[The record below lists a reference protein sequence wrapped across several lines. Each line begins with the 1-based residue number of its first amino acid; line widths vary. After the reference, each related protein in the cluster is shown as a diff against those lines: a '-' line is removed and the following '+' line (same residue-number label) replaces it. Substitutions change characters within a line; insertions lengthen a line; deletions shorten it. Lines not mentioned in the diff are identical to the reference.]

1 MAQDRGVSA
10 ASRERF
16 ADIVRA
22 GGAAGDPADVRLDR
36 ALLMLSAETQPDDE
50 VSGTGLDEVERRWL
64 AELDELAESVPA
76 EGRDDSRLRA
86 VLSGFQGASSD
97 YSLLESSL
105 LPDVL
110 RRRRGLPILLSSVW
124 TEVAR
129 RAGVPAYGV
138 GLPGHFVVGVGD
150 PDGVRVL
157 VDPWSGGRLLPFD
170 RARDIAAETGR
181 SLRPEHLRPHDPIDT
196 IDRVLAN
203 VRAWASTPERSRHRV
218 WAAELG
224 LLLPRHDL
232 GLRREYGEALIAV
245 GRYVEAS
252 RLLEDYADLVA
263 GPMPLEAEH
272 ARRVARQAR
281 ARLN

>member
-1 MAQDRGVSA
+1 MSA

-16 ADIVRA
+16 ADVVRA
-22 GGAAGDPADVRLDR
+22 GGAAGDPADVRLDL
-36 ALLMLSAETQPDDE
+36 ALLLLSAETLPDDE
-50 VSGTGLDEVERRWL
+50 ATGPALDSVL
-64 AELDELAESVPA
+64 ARGLATLDALAADVPA
-76 EGRDDSRLRA
+76 DGRHDLRLRTA
-86 VLSGFQGASSD
+86 LGGFTGTTSD
-97 YSLLESSL
+97 YAHLESSL

-110 RRRRGLPILLSSVW
+110 RRRRGLPILLSTVW

-150 PDGVRVL
+150 PDGTRVL
-157 VDPWSGGRLLPFD
+157 VDPFTGGRLLPYD

-203 VRAWASTPERSRHRV
+203 IRSWASTPERARHRL

-252 RLLEDYADLVA
+252 RVLEEYAETVA

-272 ARRVARQAR
+272 ARRIARQAR

>member
-1 MAQDRGVSA
+1 MSA

-50 VSGTGLDEVERRWL
+50 VSGAGLDAVERRWL
-64 AELDELAESVPA
+64 AELDALADSVPDD
-76 EGRDDSRLRA
+76 GRDDLRLRT
-86 VLSGFQGASSD
+86 VLGVFQGESTD
-97 YSLLESSL
+97 YALLESSL
-105 LPDVL
+105 LPEVL

-157 VDPWSGGRLLPFD
+157 VDPWSGGRLLPYD

-181 SLRPEHLRPHDPIDT
+181 SLKPEHLRPHDPIDT
-196 IDRVLAN
+196 IDRVLGN
-203 VRAWASTPERSRHRV
+203 IRAWASTPERSRHRV

-224 LLLPRHDL
+224 LMLPRHDL
-232 GLRREYGEALIAV
+232 GLRREYGEALIQV

-252 RLLEDYADLVA
+252 RLLEEYADIVA

-272 ARRVARQAR
+272 ARRIARQAR

>member
-1 MAQDRGVSA
+1 MSA

-16 ADIVRA
+16 AEVVRA

-36 ALLMLSAETQPDDE
+36 ALLLVSAEALPAAET
-50 VSGTGLDEVERRWL
+50 TGEALDALERRGL
-64 AELDELAESVPA
+64 ETLDRLAESVPA
-76 EGRDDSRLRA
+76 EGRDDVRLRSA
-86 VLSGFQGASSD
+86 LGAFSGGSAD
-97 YSLLESSL
+97 YTLLESSL
-105 LPDVL
+105 LPEVL
-110 RRRRGLPILLSSVW
+110 RRRRGLPILLSTVW

-157 VDPWSGGRLLPFD
+157 VDPWQGGRLLPYD
-170 RARDIAAETGR
+170 RARDIVAGTGR

-196 IDRVLAN
+196 VDRVLGN
-203 VRAWASTPERSRHRV
+203 IRAWASTPERARHRV

-224 LLLPRHDL
+224 LMLPRHDL

-252 RLLEDYADLVA
+252 ALLEEYADLVA

-272 ARRVARQAR
+272 ARRIARQAR
-281 ARLN
+281 SRLN

>member
-1 MAQDRGVSA
+1 MSA

-16 ADIVRA
+16 ADVVRA
-22 GGAAGDPADVRLDR
+22 GGAAGDPDDVRLDL
-36 ALLMLSAETQPDDE
+36 ALLLLSAEALPDDA
-50 VSGTGLDEVERRWL
+50 VAGDGLDHLIARGL
-64 AELDELAESVPA
+64 AELDALAAGVPG
-76 EGRDDSRLRA
+76 EGRDDLRLRSA
-86 VLSGFQGASSD
+86 LSGFAGTSSD
-97 YSLLESSL
+97 YAHLESSL

-110 RRRRGLPILLSSVW
+110 RRRRGLPILLSTVW

-138 GLPGHFVVGVGD
+138 GLPGHFVVGIGD
-150 PDGVRVL
+150 PDGTRVL
-157 VDPWSGGRLLPFD
+157 VDPFTGGRLLPYD

-196 IDRVLAN
+196 IDRVLGN
-203 VRAWASTPERSRHRV
+203 IRGWATTPERARHRL
-218 WAAELG
+218 WATELG

-232 GLRREYGEALIAV
+232 GLRREYGEALVAV

-252 RLLEDYADLVA
+252 QVLEDYADTVA

-272 ARRVARQAR
+272 ARRIARQAR

>member
-1 MAQDRGVSA
+1 MSA

-16 ADIVRA
+16 ADVVRA
-22 GGAAGDPADVRLDR
+22 GGAAGDPADVRLDL
-36 ALLMLSAETQPDDE
+36 ALLLLSAEALPE
-50 VSGTGLDEVERRWL
+50 EAVSGSGLDRLVAHGL
-64 AELDELAESVPA
+64 AELDALAEHVPA
-76 EGRDDSRLRA
+76 EGRDDLRLRA
-86 VLSGFQGASSD
+86 ALGGFAGGPSD
-97 YSLLESSL
+97 YAQLESSL

-110 RRRRGLPILLSSVW
+110 RRRRGLPILLSTVW

-150 PDGVRVL
+150 PDGTRVL
-157 VDPWSGGRLLPFD
+157 VDPFTGGRLLPYD
-170 RARDIAAETGR
+170 RARDIAAGTGR

-196 IDRVLAN
+196 IDRVLGN
-203 VRAWASTPERSRHRV
+203 IRGWATTPERARHRV
-218 WAAELG
+218 WAAELA

-232 GLRREYGEALIAV
+232 GLRREYGEALVAV

-252 RLLEDYADLVA
+252 GVLEEYAETVS
-263 GPMPLEAEH
+263 GPMPLESEH
-272 ARRVARQAR
+272 ARRIARQAR

>member
-1 MAQDRGVSA
+1 MSA

-16 ADIVRA
+16 ADVVRA
-22 GGAAGDPADVRLDR
+22 GGAAGDPADVRLDL
-36 ALLMLSAETQPDDE
+36 ALLLLSAEAMPDD
-50 VSGTGLDEVERRWL
+50 GAGLDTLLSRGL
-64 AELDELAESVPA
+64 AELDALAGHVPE
-76 EGRDDSRLRA
+76 EGRDDLRLRTA
-86 VLSGFQGASSD
+86 LGGFAGSSSD
-97 YSLLESSL
+97 YARLESSL

-110 RRRRGLPILLSSVW
+110 RRRRGLPILLSTVW

-150 PDGVRVL
+150 PDGTRVL
-157 VDPWSGGRLLPFD
+157 VDPFTGGRLLPYD
-170 RARDIAAETGR
+170 RARDIAAESGR

-196 IDRVLAN
+196 IDRVLGN
-203 VRAWASTPERSRHRV
+203 IRAWASTPERARHRV
-218 WAAELG
+218 WAAELA

-232 GLRREYGEALIAV
+232 GLRREYGEALVAV

-252 RLLEDYADLVA
+252 AVLEEYADTVS

-272 ARRVARQAR
+272 ARRIARQAR

>member
-1 MAQDRGVSA
+1 VAQDRGVSA
-10 ASRERF
+10 TSRERF
-16 ADIVRA
+16 AEIVRA

-50 VSGTGLDEVERRWL
+50 VSGLGLDDVERRWL
-64 AELDELAESVPA
+64 AELDDLAESVPE

-86 VLSGFQGASSD
+86 VLGGFQGASSD
-97 YSLLESSL
+97 YALLESSL

-110 RRRRGLPILLSSVW
+110 RRRRGLPILLSTVW

-157 VDPWSGGRLLPFD
+157 VDPWSGGRLLPYD

-196 IDRVLAN
+196 IDRVLGN
-203 VRAWASTPERSRHRV
+203 IRTWASTPERSRHRV

-252 RLLEDYADLVA
+252 RLLEDYADLVE

>member
-1 MAQDRGVSA
+1 MSA

-16 ADIVRA
+16 ADVVRA
-22 GGAAGDPADVRLDR
+22 GGAAGDPADVRLDL
-36 ALLMLSAETQPDDE
+36 ALLLLSAEALPE
-50 VSGTGLDEVERRWL
+50 EAVSGAGLDRVVAHGL
-64 AELDELAESVPA
+64 AELDVLAGHVPA
-76 EGRDDSRLRA
+76 EGRDDLRLRTA
-86 VLSGFQGASSD
+86 LGGFAGAPSD
-97 YSLLESSL
+97 YAHLESSL

-110 RRRRGLPILLSSVW
+110 RRRRGLPILLSTVW

-150 PDGVRVL
+150 PDGTRVL
-157 VDPWSGGRLLPFD
+157 VDPFTGGRLLPYD

-196 IDRVLAN
+196 IDRVLGN
-203 VRAWASTPERSRHRV
+203 IRGWATTPERARHRV
-218 WAAELG
+218 WAAELA

-252 RLLEDYADLVA
+252 GVLEEYAETVS

-272 ARRVARQAR
+272 ARRIARQAR

>member
-1 MAQDRGVSA
+1 VSA

-16 ADIVRA
+16 ADVVRA
-22 GGAAGDPADVRLDR
+22 GGAAGDPADVRLDL
-36 ALLMLSAETQPDDE
+36 ALLLLSAEALPDDQ
-50 VSGTGLDEVERRWL
+50 VAGAGLDSLIERGL
-64 AELDELAESVPA
+64 AGLDALAADVPT
-76 EGRDDSRLRA
+76 EGRDDLRLRSA
-86 VLSGFQGASSD
+86 LAGFAGTSSD
-97 YSLLESSL
+97 YAELESSL

-110 RRRRGLPILLSSVW
+110 RRRRGLPILLSTVW

-150 PDGVRVL
+150 PDGTRVL
-157 VDPWSGGRLLPFD
+157 VDPFTGGRLLPYD

-196 IDRVLAN
+196 IDRVLGN
-203 VRAWASTPERSRHRV
+203 IRGWASTPERARHRL
-218 WAAELG
+218 WAVELG
-224 LLLPRHDL
+224 LVLPRHDL

-245 GRYVEAS
+245 GRYGEAS
-252 RLLEDYADLVA
+252 RVLEEYAETVS

>member
-1 MAQDRGVSA
+1 VSE

-16 ADIVRA
+16 ADVVRA
-22 GGAAGDPADVRLDR
+22 GGAAGDPDDVRLDL
-36 ALLMLSAETQPDDE
+36 ALLLLSAEALSDD
-50 VSGTGLDEVERRWL
+50 VLAGSGLDDVVAGGL
-64 AELDELAESVPA
+64 ADLDALAAAVP
-76 EGRDDSRLRA
+76 EDGRDDSRLRL
-86 VLSGFQGASSD
+86 VLGRFQGEDAD
-97 YSLLESSL
+97 YGRLEASL
-105 LPDVL
+105 LPTVL
-110 RRRRGLPILLSSVW
+110 RQRRGLPILLATVW

-157 VDPWSGGRLLPFD
+157 VDPWEGGTLLPYD
-170 RARDIAAETGR
+170 RARDIVAGTGR

-196 IDRVLAN
+196 VDRVLGN
-203 VRAWASTPERSRHRV
+203 IRTWASTPERARHRL
-218 WAAELG
+218 WAAELA

-232 GLRREYGEALIAV
+232 GLRRDYGEALIAV
-245 GRYVEAS
+245 GRYPEAS
-252 RLLEDYADLVA
+252 RVLEEYADTVA

-272 ARRVARQAR
+272 ARRIARQAR

>member
-1 MAQDRGVSA
+1 VSA

-16 ADIVRA
+16 AEVVRA
-22 GGAAGDPADVRLDR
+22 GGAAGDPADVRLDL
-36 ALLMLSAETQPDDE
+36 ALMLLSAEALPDDTC
-50 VSGTGLDEVERRWL
+50 SGAGLDSLL
-64 AELDELAESVPA
+64 AQGLAVLDALAADVPP
-76 EGRDDSRLRA
+76 EGRDDQRLRA
-86 VLSGFQGASSD
+86 ALSGFSGASLD
-97 YSLLESSL
+97 YTRLESSL

-110 RRRRGLPILLSSVW
+110 RRRRGLPILLATVW

-138 GLPGHFVVGVGD
+138 GLPGHFVVGIGD
-150 PDGVRVL
+150 PDGARVL
-157 VDPWSGGRLLPFD
+157 VDPFQGGQLLPYD

-181 SLRPEHLRPHDPIDT
+181 TLRPEHLRPHDPIDT
-196 IDRVLAN
+196 IDRVLTN
-203 VRAWASTPERSRHRV
+203 VRGWAVTPERARHRL

-224 LLLPRHDL
+224 LVLPRHDL

-245 GRYVEAS
+245 GRYLDAS
-252 RLLEDYADLVA
+252 RVLEEYADTVA

-272 ARRVARQAR
+272 ARRIARQAH

>member
-1 MAQDRGVSA
+1 MSA

-50 VSGTGLDEVERRWL
+50 VSGPGLDDVERRWL
-64 AELDELAESVPA
+64 AELDDLAESVPE

-86 VLSGFQGASSD
+86 VLGGFQGASSD
-97 YSLLESSL
+97 YALLESSL
-105 LPDVL
+105 LPEVL
-110 RRRRGLPILLSSVW
+110 RRRRGLPILLSTVW

-157 VDPWSGGRLLPFD
+157 VDPWSGGRLLPYD

-196 IDRVLAN
+196 IDRVLGN
-203 VRAWASTPERSRHRV
+203 IRAWASTPERSRHRV

>member
-1 MAQDRGVSA
+1 VSA

-16 ADIVRA
+16 ADIVRV

-36 ALLMLSAETQPDDE
+36 ALVLLSVEVQPDD
-50 VSGTGLDEVERRWL
+50 VATGTGLDEVEHRWL
-64 AELDELAESVPA
+64 AELDDLAESVPDD
-76 EGRDDSRLRA
+76 GRDDSRLRS
-86 VLSGFQGASSD
+86 VLSGFQGTSSD
-97 YSLLESSL
+97 YALLESSL

-110 RRRRGLPILLSSVW
+110 RRRRGLPILLSTVW

-157 VDPWSGGRLLPFD
+157 VDPWSGGRLLPYD

-196 IDRVLAN
+196 IDRVLGN
-203 VRAWASTPERSRHRV
+203 IRAWASTPERARHRV

-224 LLLPRHDL
+224 LMLPRHDL

-252 RLLEDYADLVA
+252 RLLEEYADLVH

-272 ARRVARQAR
+272 ARRIARQAR

>member
-1 MAQDRGVSA
+1 MSA

-16 ADIVRA
+16 ADVVRA
-22 GGAAGDPADVRLDR
+22 GGAAGDPADVRLDL
-36 ALLMLSAETQPDDE
+36 ALLLLSAEALPDDDA
-50 VSGTGLDEVERRWL
+50 SGPGLDALL
-64 AELDELAESVPA
+64 ARGLDTLDALAADVPA
-76 EGRDDSRLRA
+76 DGRDDLRLRTA
-86 VLSGFQGASSD
+86 LGGFTGTSSD
-97 YSLLESSL
+97 YAHLESSL

-110 RRRRGLPILLSSVW
+110 RRRRGLPILLSTVW

-150 PDGVRVL
+150 PDGTRVL
-157 VDPWSGGRLLPFD
+157 VDPFTGGRLLPYD

-196 IDRVLAN
+196 IDRVLGN
-203 VRAWASTPERSRHRV
+203 IRGWASTPERARHRV

-224 LLLPRHDL
+224 LVLPRHDL

-252 RLLEDYADLVA
+252 RVLEEYAETIA

-272 ARRVARQAR
+272 ARRIARQAR

>member
-1 MAQDRGVSA
+1 MSA

-22 GGAAGDPADVRLDR
+22 GGAAGDPADVRLDL
-36 ALLMLSAETQPDDE
+36 ALLLLSAEAMPDDDA
-50 VSGTGLDEVERRWL
+50 SGDSLEALITHGLSALDAL
-64 AELDELAESVPA
+64 AEDVPE
-76 EGRDDSRLRA
+76 EGRDDQRLRA
-86 VLSGFQGASSD
+86 VLAGFEGGPTD
-97 YSLLESSL
+97 YARLESSL

-110 RRRRGLPILLSSVW
+110 RRRRGLPILLATVW

-129 RAGVPAYGV
+129 RAEVPAYGV
-138 GLPGHFVVGVGD
+138 GLPGHFVVGIGD
-150 PDGVRVL
+150 PDGSRLL
-157 VDPWSGGRLLPFD
+157 VDPFAGGRLLPYD
-170 RARDIAAETGR
+170 KARDIAAATGR

-196 IDRVLAN
+196 IDRVLGN
-203 VRAWASTPERSRHRV
+203 VRAWATTPERARHRL

-224 LLLPRHDL
+224 LVLPRHDL
-232 GLRREYGEALIAV
+232 GLRREYGEALISV

-252 RLLEDYADLVA
+252 RVLEEYADTVA

-272 ARRVARQAR
+272 ARRMARQAR

>member
-1 MAQDRGVSA
+1 VSA

-16 ADIVRA
+16 ADVVRA
-22 GGAAGDPADVRLDR
+22 GGAAGDPDDVRLDL
-36 ALLMLSAETQPDDE
+36 ALLLLSAEALPDDE
-50 VSGTGLDEVERRWL
+50 TTGAGLDSLVADGL
-64 AELDELAESVPA
+64 AQLDALAAHVPD
-76 EGRDDSRLRA
+76 EGRDDLRLRTA
-86 VLSGFQGASSD
+86 LGAFAGTSSD
-97 YSLLESSL
+97 YSHLESSL
-105 LPDVL
+105 LPEVL
-110 RRRRGLPILLSSVW
+110 RRRRGLPILLSTVW

-150 PDGVRVL
+150 PDGTRVL
-157 VDPWSGGRLLPFD
+157 VDPFTGGRLLPYD

-196 IDRVLAN
+196 IDRVLGN
-203 VRAWASTPERSRHRV
+203 VRAWATTPERARHRL

-232 GLRREYGEALIAV
+232 GLRRDYGEALVAV
-245 GRYVEAS
+245 GRYVEAAKV
-252 RLLEDYADLVA
+252 LEDYADTIQ

-272 ARRVARQAR
+272 ARRIARQAR

>member
-1 MAQDRGVSA
+1 MSA

-16 ADIVRA
+16 ADVVRA
-22 GGAAGDPADVRLDR
+22 GGAAGDPDDVRLDL
-36 ALLMLSAETQPDDE
+36 ALLLLSAEALPDDA
-50 VSGTGLDEVERRWL
+50 VAGDGLDHLIARGL
-64 AELDELAESVPA
+64 AELDALAAGVPG
-76 EGRDDSRLRA
+76 EGRDDLRLRSA
-86 VLSGFQGASSD
+86 LSGFAGTSSD
-97 YSLLESSL
+97 YAHLESSL

-110 RRRRGLPILLSSVW
+110 RRRRGLPILLSTVW

-129 RAGVPAYGV
+129 RAEIPAYGV
-138 GLPGHFVVGVGD
+138 GLPGHFVVGIGD
-150 PDGVRVL
+150 PDGTRVL
-157 VDPWSGGRLLPFD
+157 VDPFTGGRLLPYD

-196 IDRVLAN
+196 IDRVLGN
-203 VRAWASTPERSRHRV
+203 IRGWATTPERARHRL
-218 WAAELG
+218 WATELG

-232 GLRREYGEALIAV
+232 GLRREYGEALVAV

-252 RLLEDYADLVA
+252 QVLEDYADTVA

-272 ARRVARQAR
+272 ARRIARQAR

>member
-1 MAQDRGVSA
+1 VSA

-16 ADIVRA
+16 ADVVRA
-22 GGAAGDPADVRLDR
+22 GGAAGDPADVRLDL
-36 ALLMLSAETQPDDE
+36 ALLLLSAEALPE
-50 VSGTGLDEVERRWL
+50 EAVSGAGLDRLVAHGL
-64 AELDELAESVPA
+64 AALDALAADVPA
-76 EGRDDSRLRA
+76 EGRDDLRLRT
-86 VLSGFQGASSD
+86 VLGGFAGAPSD
-97 YSLLESSL
+97 YSHLESSL

-110 RRRRGLPILLSSVW
+110 RRRRGLPILLSTVW

-150 PDGVRVL
+150 PDGTRVL
-157 VDPWSGGRLLPFD
+157 VDPFTGGRLLPYD

-196 IDRVLAN
+196 IDRVLGN
-203 VRAWASTPERSRHRV
+203 VRGWAATPERSRHRV
-218 WAAELG
+218 WAAELA

-252 RLLEDYADLVA
+252 RVLEEYAETVS

-272 ARRVARQAR
+272 ARRIARQAR
-281 ARLN
+281 SRLN

>member
-1 MAQDRGVSA
+1 VSA

-16 ADIVRA
+16 ADVVRA
-22 GGAAGDPADVRLDR
+22 GGAAGDPADVRLDL
-36 ALLMLSAETQPDDE
+36 ALLLLSAEAMPDDG
-50 VSGTGLDEVERRWL
+50 SGLDTLLAHGL
-64 AELDELAESVPA
+64 AELDALAAHVPEA
-76 EGRDDSRLRA
+76 GRDDLRLRTA
-86 VLSGFQGASSD
+86 LGGFAGTSSD
-97 YSLLESSL
+97 YARLESSL

-110 RRRRGLPILLSSVW
+110 RRRRGLPILLSTVW

-150 PDGVRVL
+150 PDGTRVL
-157 VDPWSGGRLLPFD
+157 VDPFTGGRLLPYD

-196 IDRVLAN
+196 IDRVLGN
-203 VRAWASTPERSRHRV
+203 IRGWASTPERARHRV
-218 WAAELG
+218 WAAELA

-252 RLLEDYADLVA
+252 LVLEEYADTVS

-272 ARRVARQAR
+272 ARRIAHQAR